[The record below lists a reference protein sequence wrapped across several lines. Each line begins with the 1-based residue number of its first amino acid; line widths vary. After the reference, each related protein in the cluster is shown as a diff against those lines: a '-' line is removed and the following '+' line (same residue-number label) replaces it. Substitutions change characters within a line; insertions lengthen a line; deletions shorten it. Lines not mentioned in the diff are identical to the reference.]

1 MMNFLYRTK
10 DDVLKFSVD
19 GSYKIKWYVDAAF
32 AVHPDMKSHTGAVMT
47 KFRDGFRQARAKQYC
62 TSLGVLAGTGKP
74 WPIYD

>member
-32 AVHPDMKSHTGAVMT
+32 AVHPDMKSHTAGAVMT
-47 KFRDGFRQARAKQYC
+47 MGRGAIQFISSKQKMRGVGIFR
-62 TSLGVLAGTGKP
+62 
-74 WPIYD
+74 